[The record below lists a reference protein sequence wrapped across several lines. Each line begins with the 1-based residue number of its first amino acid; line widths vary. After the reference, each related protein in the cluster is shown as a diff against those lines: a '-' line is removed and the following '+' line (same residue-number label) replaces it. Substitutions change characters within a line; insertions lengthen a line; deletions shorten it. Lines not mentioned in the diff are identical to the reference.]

1 MVFAFASLVLLATTS
16 FAKQEA
22 TKIPEKTRATFGIL
36 QFDADSQM
44 NGESWWSQRVEIM
57 NGIAE
62 MMTTAMVE
70 KGYRLIER
78 KQLSDILKEQ
88 DLGASGRLDPATAA
102 KVGKVIGC
110 DYLIL
115 GAVTQWGISKK
126 GGSVGGMLGRVT
138 GVGAS
143 QTKAEATIDI
153 RIVNTTT
160 GEIMCVGKGKGS
172 ESNTSVSLTVDWWKS
187 IDFSGSEWYTSM
199 VGKATRKAVDDCIKK
214 VDPKASK
221 LPTLGLT
228 PTVAK
233 MKCGVIAVLSA
244 TEAIIELDPRNPLKV
259 GDVLTLKRITN
270 QVKKDGKVIF
280 EDSKVVGK
288 VEVIEVQESGAKV
301 RLTTTGEEI
310 KEGDIV
316 VK

>member
-1 MVFAFASLVLLATTS
+1 
-16 FAKQEA
+16 
-22 TKIPEKTRATFGIL
+22 
-36 QFDADSQM
+36 
-44 NGESWWSQRVEIM
+44 
-57 NGIAE
+57 
-62 MMTTAMVE
+62 
-70 KGYRLIER
+70 
-78 KQLSDILKEQ
+78 
-88 DLGASGRLDPATAA
+88 
-102 KVGKVIGC
+102 
-110 DYLIL
+110 
-115 GAVTQWGISKK
+115 
-126 GGSVGGMLGRVT
+126 MLGRVT